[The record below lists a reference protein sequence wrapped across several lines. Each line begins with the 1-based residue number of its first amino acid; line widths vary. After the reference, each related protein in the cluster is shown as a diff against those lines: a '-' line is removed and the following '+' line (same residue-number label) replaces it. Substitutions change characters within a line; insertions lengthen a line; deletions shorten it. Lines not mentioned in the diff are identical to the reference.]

1 MSELEHFYVP
11 TLNAVWNVMQKF
23 GVDPGPI
30 FENFGLYEKDLQDSN
45 KRCHAY
51 IEIALWHHAQNI
63 IKEPCL
69 GLNAGRDTWHPSQ
82 LGTLGYAW
90 LASST
95 LERAFHRLSRF
106 QHLVTN
112 AYEVA
117 IDNTDKLYTVSIC
130 YSRQNPAFQARSES
144 IISTLLC
151 MSRMN
156 FGNNLKVQAV
166 SFVHAAPDKID
177 KYLNLFNCQP
187 EFSASFDSI
196 SFSMA
201 DIRKKLPSANHMFE
215 EMMDQSIIKA
225 LNKLE
230 KDNIVSQVKS
240 AVLEQL
246 SCGKVTEEDISG
258 LLNMSK
264 RKLQLKLAEENI
276 RFKSLLDDIRSNM
289 AKEYLNDQSLCLSE
303 IAFLLGFSEVSSF
316 SRAFKRW
323 TGVSPGQYKKNK
335 KAFS

>member
-1 MSELEHFYVP
+1 MD
-11 TLNAVWNVMQKF
+11 KF
-23 GVDPGPI
+23 GIDPRPI
-30 FENFGLYEKDLQDSN
+30 FENFGLHEEDLQDSS

-63 IKEPCL
+63 IHEPCL
-69 GLNAGRDTWHPSQ
+69 GLHAGRDTWHPSQ

-106 QHLVTN
+106 QHIVTN
-112 AYEVA
+112 AYEVD
-117 IDNTDKLYTVSIC
+117 IHRGKINYQVSIR
-130 YSRQNPAFQARSES
+130 YSKQNPPFQARSES

-156 FGNNLKVQAV
+156 FGNSLKVQTL
-166 SFVHAAPDKID
+166 SFVHSQPKNID
-177 KYLNLFNCQP
+177 KYLNVFNCQP
-187 EFSASFDSI
+187 KFNACCDSI
-196 SFSMA
+196 SFSMQ
-201 DIRKKLPSANHMFE
+201 DIRKKLPSANHIFA

-230 KDNIVSQVKS
+230 NNNIVSQVKS
-240 AVLEQL
+240 LILEQL

-264 RKLQLKLAEENI
+264 RKLQLQLANQNV
-276 RFKSLLDDIRSNM
+276 RFKRLLDEIRSSL
-289 AKEYLNDQSLCLSE
+289 AKEYLQEKNLCLSE

-323 TGVSPGQYKKNK
+323 TGVSPGQYNK
-335 KAFS
+335 

>member
-1 MSELEHFYVP
+1 MSELDHFYVP
-11 TLNAVWNVMQKF
+11 TLNSVWNVIEKF

-30 FENFGLYEKDLQDSN
+30 FENFGLYEQDLQDSN

-63 IKEPCL
+63 IKKPSI
-69 GLNAGRDTWHPSQ
+69 GLSAGRDTWHPSQ

-112 AYEVA
+112 AYEV
-117 IDNTDKLYTVSIC
+117 DLEKTETLYIVSIR
-130 YSRQNPAFQARSES
+130 YSKQNPAFQARSES

-156 FGNNLKVQAV
+156 FGNNLQVQGV
-166 SFVHAAPDKID
+166 TFVHAAPNKIK
-177 KYLNLFNCQP
+177 KYLKVFACKP
-187 EFSASFDSI
+187 EFSAPADSI
-196 SFSMA
+196 SFSLD
-201 DIRKKLPSANHMFE
+201 DIKKKLPSANHIFA

-230 KDNIVSQVKS
+230 SNNIVSQVKS
-240 AVLEQL
+240 VVLEQL
-246 SCGKVTEEDISG
+246 SCGKVTEEDIAG

-264 RKLQLKLAEENI
+264 RKLQLKLSEENV
-276 RFKSLLDDIRSNM
+276 RFKSILDDIRSNM
-289 AKEYLNDQSLCLSE
+289 AKEYLNEQHLCLSE

-323 TGVSPGQYKKNK
+323 TGISPSQYKKN
-335 KAFS
+335 

>member
-1 MSELEHFYVP
+1 ME
-11 TLNAVWNVMQKF
+11 KF
-23 GVDPGPI
+23 SVDPRPI
-30 FENFGLYEKDLQDSN
+30 FENFGLHEKDLQDTSM
-45 KRCHAY
+45 RCHAY

-63 IKEPCL
+63 IQEPCL
-69 GLNAGRDTWHPSQ
+69 GLSAGRDTWHPSQ

-95 LERAFHRLSRF
+95 LESAFHRLSRF

-112 AYEVA
+112 AYEVD
-117 IDNTDKLYTVSIC
+117 IDRTETLYKVSIR
-130 YSRQNPAFQARSES
+130 YSKQNPAFQARSES

-156 FGNNLKVQAV
+156 FGNNLEAQGV
-166 SFVHAAPDKID
+166 SFVHSAPEKID
-177 KYLNLFNCQP
+177 KYLNVFNCQP
-187 EFSASFDSI
+187 EFSASSDSI
-196 SFSMA
+196 TFSME
-201 DIRKKLPSANHMFE
+201 DIRKKLPSANHIFA

-230 KDNIVSQVKS
+230 TDNIVSQVKS
-240 AVLEQL
+240 VVLEQL

-258 LLNMSK
+258 HLNMSK
-264 RKLQLKLAEENI
+264 RKLQLKLADENV
-276 RFKSLLDDIRSNM
+276 RFKSLLDEIRSNL
-289 AKEYLNDQSLCLSE
+289 AKEYLIEQKLCLSE

-323 TGVSPGQYKKNK
+323 TGVSPGQYKK
-335 KAFS
+335 S

>member
-1 MSELEHFYVP
+1 ME
-11 TLNAVWNVMQKF
+11 KF
-23 GVDPGPI
+23 KVDPGPI
-30 FENFGLYEKDLQDSN
+30 FENFGLYEKDLQDSS

-63 IKEPCL
+63 IKEPCI

-112 AYEVA
+112 AYEVD
-117 IDNTDKLYTVSIC
+117 IDKTDRLYKVSIC
-130 YSRQNPAFQARSES
+130 YSKQNPAFQARSES

-151 MSRMN
+151 MCRMN

-166 SFVHAAPDKID
+166 SFVHAKPDKAD
-177 KYLNLFNCQP
+177 KYLRVFACQS
-187 EFSASFDSI
+187 EFGAPTDSI
-196 SFSMA
+196 SFSLT
-201 DIRKKLPSANHMFE
+201 DVRKKLPSANHIFA

-230 KDNIVSQVKS
+230 KNNIVFQVQS
-240 AVLEQL
+240 VVLEQL
-246 SCGKVTEEDISG
+246 SCGKVTEEDVSG
-258 LLNMSK
+258 FLNMSK
-264 RKLQLKLAEENI
+264 RKLQLKLAEEHV
-276 RFKSLLDDIRSNM
+276 RFKSLLDDTRSNL
-289 AKEYLNDQSLCLSE
+289 AKEYLSEQSLCLSE
-303 IAFLLGFSEVSSF
+303 IAFMLGFSEVSSF

-323 TGVSPGQYKKNK
+323 TGVSPGQYKK
-335 KAFS
+335 S

>member
-1 MSELEHFYVP
+1 MSELDHFYVP
-11 TLNAVWNVMQKF
+11 TLNAVWNVMENF
-23 GVDPGPI
+23 GIEPGPI
-30 FENFGLYEKDLQDSN
+30 FENFGLYEKDLQDTS

-51 IEIALWHHAQNI
+51 IEIALWHHAQNTI
-63 IKEPCL
+63 HEPCL

-106 QHLVTN
+106 QHIVTN
-112 AYEVA
+112 AYEM
-117 IDNTDKLYTVSIC
+117 DLDRTETEYRVSIR
-130 YSRQNPAFQARSES
+130 YSKQNPAFQARSES

-151 MSRMN
+151 MSKMN
-156 FGNNLKVQAV
+156 YGNNLNVQAV
-166 SFVHAAPDKID
+166 SFVHAKPDNID
-177 KYLNLFNCQP
+177 KYHKVFGCLP
-187 EFSASFDSI
+187 EFSAAADSI
-196 SFSMA
+196 SFSME
-201 DIRKKLPSANHMFE
+201 DIRKKLPSANHIFA

-230 KDNIVSQVKS
+230 NDSIVSQVKS
-240 AVLEQL
+240 VVLEQL
-246 SCGKVTEEDISG
+246 SCGKVTEEDVSG

-264 RKLQLKLAEENI
+264 RKLQLKLADENV
-276 RFKSLLDDIRSNM
+276 RFKSILDDIRSNL
-289 AKEYLNDQSLCLSE
+289 AKEYLIEQNLCLSE

-323 TGVSPGQYKKNK
+323 TGVSPGQYKK
-335 KAFS
+335 S